1 MQYSDEDKEK
11 FYSEL
16 RAVMDIVPKADKLI
30 ILGDFNARV
39 GADCAWPMTR
49 TSLTLTFNSPS
60 EIVRLGCT
68 LVPSIVI

>member
-16 RAVMDIVPKADKLI
+16 RAVMATVHKADKLI

-39 GADCAWPMTR
+39 GADWSAGTASWEDMVLASVIPTANSSLSCAWPMT
-49 TSLTLTFNSPS
+49 
-60 EIVRLGCT
+60 
-68 LVPSIVI
+68 